1 MRIIGQATRIQRCCS
16 NRNSFPNRHSLR
28 SSWLQNHSHS
38 PTLHRRS
45 SQHRFFQANRQ
56 LILLQYHLRNVPKS
70 QKSHSKKAG
79 WDKKTSTFDFQAR
92 RLHRNRFS
100 GVKLKMS
107 STTELCTRP
116 WSLEFRAIKPGK
128 KQIDYRIETA
138 PPKCT
143 NQIWR
148 VFSIEGQF
156 INSIRPPP
164 PKTKRSSQVSIGSNR
179 FDPIGP
185 VNRTLKSGS
194 TLLNTKTLLVR
205 SDTR

>member
-79 WDKKTSTFDFQAR
+79 WDKKASTFDFESR

-148 VFSIEGQF
+148 VFSIKV
-156 INSIRPPP
+156 NSSIPSAPPP
-164 PKTKRSSQVSIGSNR
+164 ETKRSSQVSIGSNR

-185 VNRTLKSGS
+185 VNRTLKTGS